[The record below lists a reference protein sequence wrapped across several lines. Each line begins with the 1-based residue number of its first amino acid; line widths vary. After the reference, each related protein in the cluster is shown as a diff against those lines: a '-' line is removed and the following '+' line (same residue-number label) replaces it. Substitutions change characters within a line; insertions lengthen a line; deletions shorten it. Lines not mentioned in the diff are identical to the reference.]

1 MCDPM
6 WMIVVFGNCW
16 SLKLFPINKLS
27 FILISLCRD
36 SKNLTKGWV
45 RKIYNVRLWKGIPM
59 PALPTINQIFRI
71 PLPKV
76 QSFDAPSINRRTCQC
91 FDIYWRIYRLQLL
104 EHRRHHSN
112 WTRCPPTPRCR
123 TPTERRF
130 LPARN
135 TTSIW
140 SGREIGNRCKED
152 RLNLNLPW
160 TLWCFFDGAK
170 NSRIGAVFLI
180 LRFYVKE

>member
-6 WMIVVFGNCW
+6 WIIVVFGNCW

-76 QSFDAPSINRRTCQC
+76 QSFDAASINRRTCQC

-123 TPTERRF
+123 PPRKGDFF
-130 LPARN
+130 LPETRRA
-135 TTSIW
+135 
-140 SGREIGNRCKED
+140 SGLVGKSRTDAKKIV
-152 RLNLNLPW
+152 W
-160 TLWCFFDGAK
+160 TWICLGLCDAFLTEP
-170 NSRIGAVFLI
+170 RIPELGPCS
-180 LRFYVKE
+180 